1 MPNDYIKK
9 EPSKTEK
16 MLYQLAMNQRDM
28 DRHIMS
34 NSAQIL
40 ALGVALGVD
49 PEKIAKL
56 LTTDEEKLKEHGK
69 KINEAIQKLAPK
81 DKEHDYS
88 HEGHNHGEEK

>member
-16 MLYQLAMNQRDM
+16 MLYQLAMNQQDM

-81 DKEHDYS
+81 DKEHDQS
-88 HEGHNHGEEK
+88 HEGHNH